1 MGYRLHTGGKWTG
14 QYMVIDSE
22 AYSQIPKG
30 SGRSA
35 YVHTVGEI
43 YVPGSAG
50 DDQDV
55 HPTWLVAAGHLS
67 EATPSEDESSEETV
81 SNVEDLQTDIVERLV
96 SSERPDNHKDLNNA
110 GGVDIDA
117 EDADTES
124 GQLVLDQD
132 SWAIEGDYLVRKH
145 ILPRTTLFSP
155 LDCPE
160 DPPPLEMKH
169 IEVLR
174 TAKPL
179 FSGTPW
185 PDLAAVEDCWM
196 ARPSDAKSLFNQPMA
211 AH

>member
-1 MGYRLHTGGKWTG
+1 
-14 QYMVIDSE
+14 MVIDSE

-30 SGRSA
+30 SGSSA
-35 YVHTVGEI
+35 YVRAVSEI

-55 HPTWLVAAGHLS
+55 HPTWPVAEGHLT
-67 EATPSEDESSEETV
+67 EAAASEDESAEENV
-81 SNVEDLQTDIVERLV
+81 SNVEDLQTDIAETLI
-96 SSERPDNHKDLNNA
+96 SSERPENHKDLNNA

-124 GQLVLDQD
+124 GQPVLDQD

-160 DPPPLEMKH
+160 DPPPLEM
-169 IEVLR
+169 
-174 TAKPL
+174 
-179 FSGTPW
+179 
-185 PDLAAVEDCWM
+185 
-196 ARPSDAKSLFNQPMA
+196 
-211 AH
+211 